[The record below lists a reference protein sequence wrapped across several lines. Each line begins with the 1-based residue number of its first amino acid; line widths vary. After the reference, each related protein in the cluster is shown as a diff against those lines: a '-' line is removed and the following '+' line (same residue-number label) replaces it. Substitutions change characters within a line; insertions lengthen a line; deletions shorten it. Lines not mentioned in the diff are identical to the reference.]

1 MTRQGSGAFFYPV
14 VEHTVMIEGK
24 EVGIFDPMGK
34 DAILFH
40 RAISDD
46 ETSDAPQYVEQ
57 ARTWFDSMWSTI
69 AREYQP

>member
-1 MTRQGSGAFFYPV
+1 MT
-14 VEHTVMIEGK
+14 IEGK

-34 DAILFH
+34 DTILFH
-40 RAISDD
+40 RTTSDD

-57 ARTWFDSMWSTI
+57 ARTWFDSMWSII